1 MAVVSVTN
9 TFTSLTPAV
18 ASEVNRNFTD
28 VVEFVNSD
36 TVHRDGSRPFTGE
49 VSMGSHKITNV
60 SGGVSANDAVNV
72 AQLGGALPAGF
83 IGMYGSDVPPSAA
96 WLACDGAAYS
106 RAAYPDLFAAIGVSY
121 GSGDGATTFNVPNL
135 NSRFPFG
142 ASAGQTGGSNDAV
155 AVSHSHTVGS
165 HSHTMGSHTHTIG
178 SHSHSMPSH
187 THTMGSHT
195 HTMSKHTHSISDHSH
210 SIDEH
215 RHTADHEHGR
225 YWTAPPFVNP
235 DNPSIPVVA
244 AFGTGNLGFGSNTIG
259 GQISLNTMNS
269 SDLLSEPYTSHS
281 HSIDISNLR
290 VDTSK
295 VSLTT
300 NNTALSTSSAGST
313 ATGSTSPGTTSSTD
327 PGNTNGTNLG
337 SSGSTDPGD
346 TNSTNLGSTGSSGVA
361 GTGLNRPAFV
371 GVNFI
376 IKSGL

>member
-28 VVEFVNSD
+28 VVEFVNGD

-60 SGGVSANDAVNV
+60 SSGVSANDAVNV

-165 HSHTMGSHTHTIG
+165 HSHTMGSHSHTIG

-187 THTMGSHT
+187 THTMNKHSHDVDDHK
-195 HTMSKHTHSISDHSH
+195 HTMGTHSH
-210 SIDEH
+210 SINH
-215 RHTADHEHGR
+215 NHGAADTDPDGAHGHDTIDNN
-225 YWTAPPFVNP
+225 YGADSQVAGYVDAPGWVPLN
-235 DNPSIPVVA
+235 
-244 AFGTGNLGFGSNTIG
+244 GLTIRG
-259 GQISLNTMNS
+259 G
-269 SDLLSEPYTSHS
+269 
-281 HSIDISNLR
+281 
-290 VDTSK
+290 
-295 VSLTT
+295 LTYQRGVT
-300 NNTALSTSSAGST
+300 SAGST
-313 ATGSTSPGTTSSTD
+313 HKHSFNMPSFSGTSGLKDPGDTNDKTGLGTSSVDPGDTNSTD

-337 SSGSTDPGD
+337 SSGSASLG
-346 TNSTNLGSTGSSGVA
+346 NSGSADLGSTGGSGVA
-361 GTGLNRPAFV
+361 GAGLNRPAFV

>member
-28 VVEFVNSD
+28 VVEFVNGD

-60 SGGVSANDAVNV
+60 SSGVSANDAVNV

-165 HSHTMGSHTHTIG
+165 HSHTMGSHSHTIG

-187 THTMGSHT
+187 THTMNKHSHDVDDHK
-195 HTMSKHTHSISDHSH
+195 HTMGTHSH
-210 SIDEH
+210 SINHNHGAADTTATS
-215 RHTADHEHGR
+215 HTHSTSETTINSGLAVVYQGGGGTLGLADGNVWGGVWGNPLNVGSLNGSSTGGSHKHSFDMPNFTGTSGPKDPGDTNDKTGLE
-225 YWTAPPFVNP
+225 TDSVNP
-235 DNPSIPVVA
+235 
-244 AFGTGNLGFGSNTIG
+244 G
-259 GQISLNTMNS
+259 
-269 SDLLSEPYTSHS
+269 
-281 HSIDISNLR
+281 
-290 VDTSK
+290 DT
-295 VSLTT
+295 
-300 NNTALSTSSAGST
+300 N
-313 ATGSTSPGTTSSTD
+313 STD

-337 SSGSTDPGD
+337 SSGSASLG
-346 TNSTNLGSTGSSGVA
+346 NSGSADLGSTGSSGVA